1 MCAETK
7 KKPSKTAKPSSPT
20 AGPAK
25 THDTTGAK
33 SDARQSSPRCVTA
46 DVTAQAPRPSVAARR
61 VDEEGSGLGAGRG
74 YAVVIRGQLGRRS
87 LEHEIVHRCEQH
99 VWLTNMVRL
108 SEESLVEFVGR
119 GYGVADRL
127 IER

>member
-46 DVTAQAPRPSVAARR
+46 DVTAQAQAAQAARAAPR
-61 VDEEGSGLGAGRG
+61 GAGLCR
-74 YAVVIRGQLGRRS
+74 AGQLGCAHTSKPTERVGQREGEEATGEVREEGETEGGGKHIALRVEVGAA
-87 LEHEIVHRCEQH
+87 LEQQLDDV
-99 VWLTNMVRL
+99 
-108 SEESLVEFVGR
+108 
-119 GYGVADRL
+119 
-127 IER
+127 